1 MRNDRASL
9 SDVCRLLER
18 LAAQSHVAWMEDEV
32 LGRNKER
39 GSSPASRGG
48 AGPYIEGELG
58 AFYLLSMLANIPAH
72 GLPNAQIAK
81 VRFQGTDLGYKLDD
95 LIIHGVG
102 PSGDA
107 LLEIQSK
114 RDIKFTPGDAVYKD
128 VAAQIAKSQSTEIA
142 ADRHFL
148 AIATQRTSRKISGA
162 YQDVLRWAAAD
173 EKAEDFYTRLKA
185 EGVGNADMRTFVDTT
200 RANLVAAGVVDDPEI
215 IWRLLR
221 RMLILEFDFE
231 SSAPLAR
238 SYGLMLARQVLA
250 DEDVARA
257 DALWRALVEM
267 AIATGT
273 TGGALDRD
281 ALKHEIINAGFKLAG
296 DRDFRPARAKLA
308 ELVRMTLDC
317 IGNKVAGVTLP
328 RLKSVA
334 ALDDALEAGSF
345 VEIRAAP
352 GVGKSWVLRH
362 GAERIARQSPILVL
376 DPDRTPAGGWIELAT
391 RLGVPGTAAAFLTD
405 LAASGGGVIFIDGLD
420 MIDDKGRQRTIED
433 LLRAAAK
440 IPGFKVVATARA
452 PLGTDVEPW
461 LSDEIVDSFG
471 GKLLVE
477 IGNLD
482 DEEVAYLV
490 EHAPAL
496 RALLDPKHPAAAIA
510 RNLYR
515 LSRLLK
521 VPSAT
526 EIRTEGQ
533 LADRWWKSADGAPQS
548 EVRAARRL
556 LESLADQ
563 ALRGTGAIMVQ
574 KDSPARAHLVDAL
587 TLKEVRP
594 DQLDFYHDVL
604 RDWAVGNYIAAD
616 PVRLGDYDLTKPLS
630 ARIARGIE
638 FAGRITL
645 ELGTDFS
652 AWTTLLA
659 HLSPQRAHG
668 SWRRQAMLAL
678 TRSEARGE
686 LLEKCGPGLL
696 SDEAALFNELCTA
709 ITAVETV
716 ATVDVLKMPEG
727 AAPDLPRSFRTNTTG
742 SAFYVLRWV
751 IHHQDEIPIEAIR
764 AVAGLTEIQFL
775 LLKSVMSVAK
785 PTTEMLFGWLRQLDV
800 RDTPVTI
807 PGGRGNSHAANGM
820 RRQTIEKLRM
830 MSLLLAA
837 AAPAQLKSYL
847 KEIAAEKADDKI
859 KDIRLLS
866 QAIAP
871 VAPIELA
878 DLILESLVQKRLRRR
893 EDDSMEEALGH
904 GDSYYMPASPAQ
916 PPFFDLLEASPSEGL
931 RLIRT
936 LVASAV
942 AFYAGDCP
950 PGNNGYTLVLETGPR
965 FFPWTDSVF
974 WSRDQSR
981 EYSVVS
987 GLKALE
993 AWGHKRLDDGEPVD
1007 VVLADILG
1015 PEGSC
1020 AAYLMVAIDVLLS
1033 HFDKARN
1040 ALVPFIANPE
1050 ILAIDQ
1056 YRRNDDIL
1064 DSGIERLSLSDEPKG
1079 KIRLADL
1086 GERLSRKVGLLDAIP
1101 NYLGNDPVAAKLRV
1115 QLGSEVA
1122 KLDPIEAHSGWTD
1135 PRLIARFVH
1144 HALQPEHWLQA
1155 EDGKLYLQP
1164 STELLAHQELMDRQ
1178 QAKTVGTIDTES
1190 RITSAIE
1197 GGEQATPETARLA
1210 IDYADGD
1217 LPDDSDTD
1225 ALKSRSTRLI
1235 ATALIAARDGDDV
1248 LLDEHEGWIRQ
1259 VIAIGLAERADRYSS
1274 SVLLRFHR
1282 PAMAALALIHLW
1294 LRQGKKADRDV
1305 LLALATRQDRA
1316 AVLAFDKAAL
1326 RILEIE
1332 PRLMKA
1338 AMRAAYASVIWR
1350 WHTYDENEAPKLTFE
1365 EERDA
1370 MSAAAVTA
1378 EIAWLDGGAEPEW
1391 PAWPEESPHITRG
1404 SRMRLPGSI
1413 AKEHFD
1419 AGLGDDI
1426 ASSRPKSMLHVDS
1439 NAAAKWL
1446 TIIRAAPKG
1455 SVDWGPQVM
1464 DAYSGWTDRIN
1475 GLGLAADVE
1484 IDRKQSNWNNEFYIL
1499 FAKHLLDAGQARF
1512 DADIR
1517 QITDLPDKSF
1527 SAIAAV
1533 VLRAADALY
1542 FNDAERPAVRPVALR
1557 SLLGTRV
1564 MVLSRW
1570 EYVLDPGGA
1579 SIDMESA
1586 EIIARMLLND
1596 YNFDGRT
1603 DSYLPPLLFDRVDP
1617 LFDAIKPLMP
1627 GGPTSFVALC
1637 TMNMLL
1643 VAPRAR
1649 HIDFLLDAVE
1659 AWFGRTI
1666 AASMWLDMGIGRQII
1681 RWFDAVIAEDPSLLA
1696 PAHPARVRIDGV
1708 LGRLVGV
1715 GIAEAHE
1722 IERRVEVAAGNPQ
1735 RA

>member
-1 MRNDRASL
+1 MA
-9 SDVCRLLER
+9 
-18 LAAQSHVAWMEDEV
+18 DEV
-32 LGRNKER
+32 LGKDDEL

-48 AGPYIEGELG
+48 AGTYIEGELG
-58 AFYLLSMLANIPAH
+58 AFYLLSMLADIPAH
-72 GLPNAQIAK
+72 GLPNARITK

-114 RDIKFTPGDAVYKD
+114 RDITFTPGDAVYKD
-128 VAAQIAKSQSTEIA
+128 VATQIARSQPTEVA
-142 ADRHFL
+142 EDRHFL
-148 AIATQRTSRKISGA
+148 AIATQRNSRKISGA

-173 EKAEDFYTRLKA
+173 ENAEDFYARLKA
-185 EGVGNADMRTFVDTT
+185 KGVGNADMRTFVDTT
-200 RANLVAAGVVDDPEI
+200 RANLVAAGVADEPKI

-231 SSAPLAR
+231 ARAPLSR

-257 DALWRALVEM
+257 DGLWRSLIDI

-281 ALKHEIINAGFKLAG
+281 ALKQKIIDAGFKLAG
-296 DRDFRPARAKLA
+296 DRDFGPARVKLA
-308 ELVRMTLDC
+308 EIAQMTLDG
-317 IGNKVAGVTLP
+317 IGKKVAGVTLP
-328 RLKSVA
+328 RVKSVV
-334 ALDDALEAGSF
+334 ALDDALEAGRF

-352 GVGKSWVLRH
+352 GVGKSWILRH
-362 GAERIARQSPILVL
+362 GAERLARQSPIFVL

-405 LAASGGGVIFIDGLD
+405 LAASGGAVIFIDGID
-420 MIDDKGRQRTIED
+420 MFDDKGRQRTIED
-433 LLRAAAK
+433 LLRAAAM
-440 IPGFKVVATARA
+440 IPGFQVVVTARA

-461 LSDEIVDSFG
+461 LSDEIVDAFG

-556 LESLADQ
+556 LENLADQ
-563 ALRGTGAIMVQ
+563 ALRGAGAITVQ
-574 KDSPARAHLVDAL
+574 TDTPARTHLVDAL

-604 RDWAVGNYIAAD
+604 RDWAVGSYIAAD
-616 PVRLGDYDLTKPLS
+616 PARLSHYDLTKPLS
-630 ARIARGIE
+630 ARIARGME

-645 ELGTDFS
+645 ELGTDCS
-652 AWTTLLA
+652 AWTTLLT
-659 HLSPQRAHG
+659 HLSPERAHG
-668 SWRRQAMLAL
+668 SWRRQAVLAL
-678 TRSEARGE
+678 ISSEAGRE
-686 LLEKCGPGLL
+686 LLEKCGPDLL
-696 SDEAALFNELCTA
+696 ANEAALFNELCTA
-709 ITAVETV
+709 INAVETE

-727 AAPDLPRSFRTNTTG
+727 MTPDLPRSYRTNTSG
-742 SAFYVLRWV
+742 SAFPVLLWV
-751 IHHQDEIPIEAIR
+751 IDHQEEIPIEAIG
-764 AVAGLTEIQFL
+764 AVAGLTEILFL
-775 LLKSVMSVAK
+775 LLKSFPNVAK

-800 RDTPVTI
+800 RGTPVTI
-807 PGGRGNSHAANGM
+807 PGGRGKSFTASDIH
-820 RRQTIEKLRM
+820 RQAIGKLRM
-830 MSLLLAA
+830 MSLLLGA
-837 AAPAQLKSYL
+837 AAPDELKSYL

-859 KDIRLLS
+859 NDVRLLS

-871 VAPIELA
+871 VAPTEFA
-878 DLILESLVQKRLRRR
+878 DLILGSLVQKHDRRR
-893 EDDSMEEALGH
+893 QDDPMERALGH
-904 GDSYYMPASPAQ
+904 GDSYYLPASPAQ
-916 PPFFDLLEASPSEGL
+916 PPFLDLLEASPAEGL

-936 LVASAV
+936 LVAEAV
-942 AFYAGDCP
+942 ASYAGDRP
-950 PGNNGYTLVLETGPR
+950 PGDNGYTLTLETGPR
-965 FFPWTDSVF
+965 FFPWINSFF
-974 WSRDQSR
+974 WSRDQSL
-981 EYSVVS
+981 EYSVGS

-993 AWGHKRLDDGEPVD
+993 AWSHKRLDDGEPVD

-1020 AAYLMVAIDVLLS
+1020 AAYVLVAIDVLLS
-1033 HFDKARN
+1033 HCDNARD
-1040 ALVPFIANPE
+1040 ALAPFMANPE

-1056 YRRNDDIL
+1056 SRQCNDML
-1064 DSGIERLSLSDEPKG
+1064 GSGIELLDDEPKG
-1079 KIRLADL
+1079 KVRLADL
-1086 GERLSRKVGLLDAIP
+1086 RERMSRRVTLLNTIP
-1101 NYLGNDPVAAKLRV
+1101 NYLGDDPVAARLRV
-1115 QLGSEVA
+1115 QLGTEVA
-1122 KLDPIEAHSGWTD
+1122 KLDPIEAHSGLAD
-1135 PRLIARFVH
+1135 PRFIARFAH
-1144 HALQPEHWLQA
+1144 HALQPEHWIQDD
-1155 EDGKLYLQP
+1155 DGRRHHQP
-1164 STELLAHQELMDRQ
+1164 SAELRAHQELMARK
-1178 QAKTVGTIDTES
+1178 QAKTVGPISTEA

-1197 GGEQATPETARLA
+1197 GGEQGTPETARLA
-1210 IDYADGD
+1210 VRYAEGD

-1225 ALKSRSTRLI
+1225 DLKSRSTRLI
-1235 ATALIAARDGDDV
+1235 ATALIAARDGDDA
-1248 LLDEHEGWIRQ
+1248 LLEEHDGWIRK
-1259 VIAIGLAERADRYSS
+1259 VIAVGLAYTADRYGSS
-1274 SVLLRFHR
+1274 KLLRFNR

-1294 LRQGKKADRDV
+1294 LRQGKEADRDA
-1305 LLALATRQDRA
+1305 LIALATRQDRA
-1316 AVLAFDKAAL
+1316 AVLAFDNAAL
-1326 RILEIE
+1326 RILESE
-1332 PRLMKA
+1332 PRLLKG

-1350 WHTYDENEAPKLTFE
+1350 WHNSDENEASKRAFE

-1370 MSAAAVTA
+1370 ISAAAVTA
-1378 EIAWLDGGAEPEW
+1378 EIAWLNGGAQPEW
-1391 PAWPEESPHITRG
+1391 PAWPEEQPNITRG
-1404 SRMRLPGSI
+1404 SRLRAQGPIS
-1413 AKEHFD
+1413 KEDFD
-1419 AGLGDDI
+1419 AGLADDI
-1426 ASSRPKSMLHVDS
+1426 VRSPRTSILHVDS
-1439 NAAAKWL
+1439 NAAAQWL
-1446 TIIRAAPKG
+1446 TIVGKAPKG

-1464 DAYSGWTDRIN
+1464 AAYAGWTDHIN

-1484 IDRKQSNWNNEFYIL
+1484 IDRRNSEWNSEFYIL
-1499 FAKHLLDAGQARF
+1499 FADHLLDAAQARF

-1517 QITDLPDKSF
+1517 RITDLPDKSF

-1542 FNDAERPAVRPVALR
+1542 FNDAERSAVRPVALR
-1557 SLLGTRV
+1557 SLLGNRV
-1564 MVLSRW
+1564 TLLRRW
-1570 EYVLDPGGA
+1570 EYVRDPGRA
-1579 SIDMESA
+1579 SIDHASA

-1596 YNFDGRT
+1596 YSFGGRT
-1603 DSYLPPLLFDRVDP
+1603 DSYLPPLLFDRLDP
-1617 LFDAIKPLMP
+1617 LLDAMKPLMP

-1637 TMNMLL
+1637 TMNLLL

-1649 HIDFLLDAVE
+1649 HLDFLLDAVE
-1659 AWFGRTI
+1659 VWFGKTD

-1681 RWFDAVIAEDPSLLA
+1681 RWFDAAITEDASLLG
-1696 PAHPARVRIDGV
+1696 PVHPARARIDGV

-1715 GIAEAHE
+1715 GLAEAHE
-1722 IERRVEVAAGNPQ
+1722 HERRVEAATGEPQ